1 MDLLIPASQWSNS
14 EAQKGKETH
23 PGSPRESLSTGTPGW
38 RHLLLPVFLSFLL
51 SLQRTKIL
59 SPSYGIFL
67 AYRNRSSWARDVSL
81 LEFLSTIQGIPS
93 SIPRSP
99 SPTKIKRLLFFCFF
113 FLKCQRQ
120 ITATVVSD
128 IEMPAGRQT
137 VMYVPLSEGSIVHF
151 LLEFFQDGLY
161 N

>member
-1 MDLLIPASQWSNS
+1 MGLLIPASQWSNS

-23 PGSPRESLSTGTPGW
+23 PGLPRKSPSARTPGSL
-38 RHLLLPVFLSFLL
+38 HLPPPCFHSFLL
-51 SLQRTKIL
+51 SLQRIKIL
-59 SPSYGIFL
+59 FPSYGIFL
-67 AYRNRSSWARDVSL
+67 AYRNRPSWARDVSL

-99 SPTKIKRLLFFCFF
+99 PQTKRLLF

-120 ITATVVSD
+120 IIATVVSD
-128 IEMPAGRQT
+128 IEISAGRQT
-137 VMYVPLSEGSIVHF
+137 VMHVPFSEGNIVHF

>member
-1 MDLLIPASQWSNS
+1 MDLLIPTSQWSNS

-23 PGSPRESLSTGTPGW
+23 PGSPRESPSTGTPGW
-38 RHLLLPVFLSFLL
+38 RHLLLPVSLSFLL
-51 SLQRTKIL
+51 SLQRIKIL

-99 SPTKIKRLLFFCFF
+99 SPTKTKRLLFFF
-113 FLKCQRQ
+113 KCQRQ
-120 ITATVVSD
+120 IIATVVSD
-128 IEMPAGRQT
+128 IEMSAGRQT